1 MNRYKIIAAAAFTL
15 ILLAACGSYGNRDPY
30 GYPSYPSTG
39 NYGSYDIR
47 GTVDSVDPNNQSIF
61 LTNVS
66 GYGDSLNTGRTSSV
80 RVYYDSRTQLS
91 YQGRSYRPDQLE
103 PGDEVTVQVNRS
115 GNQLIAQSMDVTY
128 NSRNGMASGTS
139 APPPPDTYGT
149 YGGPVLHG
157 TIRSIDTERRTIL
170 VDHGDRAYTTVE
182 YSSRTPVSFN
192 GRAYS
197 VNDLEPGDEIDV
209 RTTDLGGGRTA
220 VQDIIVTRTTN
231 GMGSNGTYGNYGSSS
246 SSNSFST
253 MRGTVRSVD
262 ATNRTIELEN
272 TNWVSGFRTNT
283 GSRFFV
289 HYDPNVSVDVNGQ
302 MYPVT
307 NLERGD
313 VVEVQFENLGSSNYI
328 ARSVVL
334 VRNVRQ

>member
-1 MNRYKIIAAAAFTL
+1 MLMNRYKTIAAAAFTL
-15 ILLAACGSYGNRDPY
+15 ILLAACGSYGYRDPY
-30 GYPSYPSTG
+30 GYPSYPSNG
-39 NYGSYDIR
+39 NYGSYDLR

-61 LTNVS
+61 LSNVT
-66 GYGDSLNTGRTSSV
+66 GYGDSLNSGRTSSV
-80 RVYYDSRTQLS
+80 RVYYDSRTQLN

-103 PGDEVTVQVNRS
+103 PGDEVSVQVNRS
-115 GNQLIAQSMDVTY
+115 GNQLVAQAMDVTY
-128 NSRNGMASGTS
+128 NSRNGMASGTT
-139 APPPPDTYGT
+139 APPDTYGT

-170 VDHGDRAYTTVE
+170 VDHGNRAYTTIE
-182 YSSRTPVSFN
+182 FSSRTPVSFN

-197 VNDLEPGDEIDV
+197 VSDLEPGDEIDV

-220 VQDIIVTRTTN
+220 VQDIMVTRTTN
-231 GMGSNGTYGNYGSSS
+231 GMGSSGMYGDNGSSS
-246 SSNSFST
+246 SSNSMST

-262 ATNRTIELEN
+262 AANNTIELEN
-272 TNWVSGFRTNT
+272 TSWVSGFRTNT

-289 HYDPNVSVDVNGQ
+289 HYDPNVSVNVNGQ
-302 MYPVT
+302 LYPVT

-313 VVEVQFENLGSSNYI
+313 VVEVQVENLGSSNYL

-334 VRNVRQ
+334 MHNVRQ